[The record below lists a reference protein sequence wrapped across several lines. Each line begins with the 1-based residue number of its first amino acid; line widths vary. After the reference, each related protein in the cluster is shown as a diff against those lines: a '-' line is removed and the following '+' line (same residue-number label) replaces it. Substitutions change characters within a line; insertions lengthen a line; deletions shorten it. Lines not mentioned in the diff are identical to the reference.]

1 MLGDVIGR
9 SRRPGVRVSHCIDNI
24 PPRGRRYIIYGHCRS
39 LEKGDSRAHPPLS
52 VHLLGD
58 PFSEI

>member
-9 SRRPGVRVSHCIDNI
+9 SRRPGVRVS
-24 PPRGRRYIIYGHCRS
+24 HCRS